1 MIVQRS
7 GLSGWLL
14 IFRLYAGVF
23 WLVHGLPKFLNPGMF
38 MPPNGY
44 MGQMIAHATQTNT
57 GFYHD
62 FLANTVTPNIGLFAE
77 LVRLGEVL
85 TGISLLLGFF
95 TPLGGLAGCFLA
107 LNYLAAAGE
116 LRSFTAVG
124 TINGAAFMLS
134 FFCIVLPV
142 GRFCGIDS
150 LLARRPN
157 DRAVRAEFVDE
168 PIAGPRA
175 PPD

>member
-1 MIVQRS
+1 MIVMRPAV
-7 GLSGWLL
+7 SGWLL
-14 IFRLYAGVF
+14 IFRLYAGAF
-23 WLVHGLPKFLNPGMF
+23 WLAHGIPKFLNPAMF

-44 MGQMIAHATQTNT
+44 MGQMIAHATLTNT

-62 FLANTVTPNIGLFAE
+62 FLVNTVTPNIGLFAE

-85 TGISLLLGFF
+85 VGVSLLLGFL

-116 LRSFTAVG
+116 FHWSGIGTLNAV
-124 TINGAAFMLS
+124 ALALS
-134 FFCIVLPV
+134 FFCMVLPA
-142 GRFCGIDS
+142 GRFAGIDA
-150 LLARRPN
+150 LLVRGPN
-157 DRAVRAEFVDE
+157 TRAVQAEFVDE
-168 PIAGPRA
+168 PIAAPRA